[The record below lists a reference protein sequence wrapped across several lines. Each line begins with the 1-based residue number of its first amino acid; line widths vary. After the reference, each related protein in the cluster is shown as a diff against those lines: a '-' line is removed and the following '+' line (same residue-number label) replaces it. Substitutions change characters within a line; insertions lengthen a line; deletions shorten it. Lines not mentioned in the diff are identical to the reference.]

1 MIDEG
6 KAYTSGTSFRARA
19 EAQQR
24 RFRADVLRLGH
35 GDHAHWLMQDDA
47 AQGKN
52 FYGRAHAA
60 VLARA
65 AGAKGV
71 GLDRTRVNMLSS
83 QAMCFNIFGNLQS
96 ADGLAVA
103 TRALRQF
110 IPSIK
115 HVRQIHLEYT
125 PSNDMLGDQSARGG
139 VDCDV
144 LVEYDTA
151 GGGGLLAIETKFVEE
166 EFSTCGFRKKTA
178 SASCREGTCPG
189 GDFSG
194 CLYAARKGYQY
205 WNRSRQMGTL
215 KAKLLR
221 GDMPCPFG
229 GGLWQLWVNHTLV
242 HAEVRHRQ
250 LQEATFAVCAP
261 KNNCALL
268 KGGETIEI
276 FQNLLADSRSMKF
289 IALEDLFE
297 AFEDSADQSPFW
309 RGWIEYLQGRYVIV
323 QE

>member
-6 KAYTSGTSFRARA
+6 KAYTSGSGFRARA

-24 RFRADVLRLGH
+24 RFRAGVLRLGY

-65 AGAKGV
+65 AGGKGV

-83 QAMCFNIFGNLQS
+83 QAMCFNIFGNLQ
-96 ADGLAVA
+96 DVEGLAVA
-103 TRALRQF
+103 TRALRQY
-110 IPSIK
+110 IPTIQ

-125 PSNDMLGDQSARGG
+125 PSNDMLGDQSALGG

-178 SASCREGTCPG
+178 GATCPEGTCPG
-189 GDFSG
+189 RDFSG
-194 CLYAARKGYQY
+194 CLYAARKGYRY
-205 WNRSRQMGTL
+205 WDRSRQAGTL
-215 KAKLLR
+215 QAEVLR
-221 GDMPCPFG
+221 GESPCPFG
-229 GGLWQLWVNHTLV
+229 GGMWQLWVNHTLV
-242 HAEVRHRQ
+242 HAEARHRS
-250 LQEATFAVCAP
+250 LQEATFAVCASR
-261 KNNCALL
+261 NNEALL
-268 KGGETIEI
+268 KGGQTIDA
-276 FQNLLADSRSMKF
+276 FRSLLTNPASMQF
-289 IALEDLFE
+289 IPLEDLLNALE
-297 AFEDSADQSPFW
+297 QSVDQSSFW
-309 RGWIEYLQGRYVIV
+309 QDWIGYLRQRYSVC
-323 QE
+323 